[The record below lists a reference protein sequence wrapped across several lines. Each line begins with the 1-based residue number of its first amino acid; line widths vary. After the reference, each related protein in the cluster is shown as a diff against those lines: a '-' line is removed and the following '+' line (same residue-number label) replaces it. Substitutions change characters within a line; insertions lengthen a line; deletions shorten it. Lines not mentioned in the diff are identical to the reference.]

1 MEDIT
6 MTQNQ
11 ELLDKYDNIINVALV
26 NIYTLSKEKEKIVLT
41 NFDRKNKDHLLFLRV
56 ALLAKDIYN
65 FPLSLDVNIIDSFVL
80 NWKMRKLSRHVP
92 RVSKEEREGLVIG
105 QVVDVE
111 GLAEFMYP
119 FAKEF
124 VDDKTFKFSHI
135 YDEFYKGE
143 LG

>member
-1 MEDIT
+1 MENIT
-6 MTQNQ
+6 MTRNQ
-11 ELLDKYDNIINVALV
+11 ELLDKYDSVINVALV

-65 FPLSLDVNIIDSFVL
+65 FPLSLDVNVIDSFVL
-80 NWKMRKLSRHVP
+80 NWKMRKLSRRIP
-92 RVSKEEREGLVIG
+92 RVFEKEREGFIAG

-119 FAKEF
+119 FAREF
-124 VDDKTFKFSHI
+124 VDDKTFKFSYI